1 MYVLYSYRINRRYL
15 IISTKTQL
23 NKHLDVNERL
33 VIEKMLDNGN
43 SPSAIAKALNRPR
56 KTITTEIK
64 KHITVVSTEK
74 NDCLEY
80 ISKTCKER
88 NACTHHCDYKLCR
101 NCKKINCYK
110 VCEDYVKAH
119 CDKLYKSPYVCNGC
133 EKIYY
138 CNHDKQYYKA
148 LKADTMAN
156 ATLHD
161 KRSGFDLTEQQLK
174 EIDDM
179 VSPLIKKGHTP
190 YSVTQILGDSLP
202 VSESTLYRLI
212 DKRALSCMNLDL
224 PERVNRKIPQL
235 KKRKNRDAYAILT
248 AAKVGHLWSDYLKY
262 IAANDIMAVQMD
274 CVIGK
279 RTDKATLLTLHWE
292 TPHFQI
298 AILLDS
304 HSAKSVVEALDK
316 IEITLGL
323 ELFREMFPIILTDNG
338 EEFTDIEGLQR
349 SCTIEGE
356 NRTFIFFCEPNRSEQ
371 KGECERN
378 HRLSRRII
386 PKGTSL
392 ELYMQEDINS
402 MVNHVN
408 SYPRKS
414 LGGKCPFDLAK
425 TLFPKDFFVL
435 LGLEQIP
442 SNEVVMLPSLLNYG
456 CKKIS

>member
-1 MYVLYSYRINRRYL
+1 M
-15 IISTKTQL
+15 IISTKEQL
-23 NKHLDVNERL
+23 NKHLDVNDRL
-33 VIEKMLDNGN
+33 VIEKMLDTRN

-64 KHITVVSTEK
+64 KHITVESSDK

-80 ISKTCKER
+80 INKTCKER
-88 NACTHHCDYKLCR
+88 NACTHYCDHKLCR
-101 NCKKINCYK
+101 NCKSVACYK
-110 VCEDYVKAH
+110 VCMDYVKAY
-119 CDKLYKSPYVCNGC
+119 CDKLSKSPYVCNGC
-133 EKIYY
+133 EKMYR
-138 CNHDKQYYKA
+138 CNYDKQYYKA
-148 LKADTMAN
+148 LKADAMAN

-161 KRSGFDLTEQQLK
+161 KRAGFDLTEMQLK
-174 EIDDM
+174 KIDDM

-202 VSESTLYRLI
+202 ISESTLYRLI

-224 PERVNRKIPQL
+224 PERVKRKNPKL

-248 AAKVGHLWSDYLKY
+248 TAKVGHLWSDYLKY
-262 IAANDIMAVQMD
+262 IAENDIMTVQMD

-279 RTDKATLLTLHWE
+279 KTDKATLLTLHWE

-298 AILLDS
+298 AVLLDS
-304 HSAKSVVEALDK
+304 HTANSVVKALDK
-316 IEITLGL
+316 LETTLGL

-338 EEFTDIEGLQR
+338 EEFTDIEGMQR
-349 SCTIEGE
+349 SCTVKGE

-378 HRLSRRII
+378 HRLMRRII
-386 PKGTSL
+386 PKNTSL
-392 ELYMQEDINS
+392 APYMQEDINL

-408 SYPRKS
+408 SYVRKS

-425 TLFPKDFFVL
+425 TLFPENFFIL

-442 SNEVVMLPSLLNYG
+442 SNEVVMLPSLLNYVY
-456 CKKIS
+456 KR